1 MPSPFL
7 GTVTAEPGMTAA
19 VNDMGRPQS
28 EESLR
33 KHPRMTLQNRAKIF
47 SPFAALRGYDEQLAE
62 EKQRTERV
70 TKRILT
76 EEEMSDLSDKLMQV
90 TKGMTITVR
99 YFVEDT
105 AHPEIP
111 AVGNYVMPT
120 AICMACGRQNSD
132 KTISPLRADTR
143 KARSGSARR
152 GRFCYSRTSLVCS
165 ISTGHSASRPECCR
179 YAFGSIRHAI
189 PQPAESSRG
198 TGISLPGIPF
208 CLQKASSSMTAEVV

>member
-1 MPSPFL
+1 MRHIEIFL
-7 GTVTAEPGMTAA
+7 RDGVAPVVHE
-19 VNDMGRPQS
+19 VN
-28 EESLR
+28 
-33 KHPRMTLQNRAKIF
+33 
-47 SPFAALRGYDEQLAE
+47 
-62 EKQRTERV
+62 
-70 TKRILT
+70 
-76 EEEMSDLSDKLMQV
+76 LSWA
-90 TKGMTITVR
+90 TR
-99 YFVEDT
+99 
-105 AHPEIP
+105 HRWRS
-111 AVGNYVMPT
+111 MPT

-179 YAFGSIRHAI
+179 YASGSIRHAI